1 MTLRRRLVDWS
12 LTGVLILLP
21 ALVLRASLS
30 RGTPSAL
37 DQALLRIT
45 APLETGVS
53 WVVEG
58 IGGTW
63 SRYVALVDVEAE
75 NRELR
80 DDNERLRKELA
91 AMTRRAYDVAALE
104 DLAVVKK
111 RTPADTLGARV
122 IGAPLSPQFR
132 VLRLKI
138 DRGNREVATD
148 MPVITSEGPV
158 GRVEK
163 VYGDYADVV
172 LISDP
177 SSRIDVVIRDPAQPA
192 TQGTGATG
200 TTGITGATGARGLLV
215 GLGRPD
221 SYACKIEWLERQ
233 GRPSPGPDAKVK
245 VGDEVVTSGLGASFP
260 AGLVIGKVARIIGD
274 DGLFQSVE
282 VSPSVDVSR
291 VRAVMV
297 LLAPPPP
304 PDPDAKVKVGDEVVT
319 SGLGASFPP
328 GLVVGR
334 VSKIIGD
341 DGMFQSVEVKP
352 TVDVSRVRAVM
363 VLLAPPPPPDPDA
376 KSKRRSE
383 PAFGARPL

>member
-1 MTLRRRLVDWS
+1 MTVRRRLVDWA
-12 LTGVLILLP
+12 LTGVLIIVP

-30 RGTPSAL
+30 CGAPSLL
-37 DQALLRIT
+37 DEALLRIT
-45 APLETGVS
+45 APLQTGVS
-53 WVVEG
+53 WVIEG

-63 SRYVALVDVEAE
+63 SRYVALVEVEAE

-80 DDNERLRKELA
+80 EDNERLRRELA

-122 IGAPLSPQFR
+122 IGAPLSSQFR

-192 TQGTGATG
+192 TQGSGTTG

-260 AGLVIGKVARIIGD
+260 AGLVIGKVAKIIGD

-304 PDPDAKVKVGDEVVT
+304 PDPDAK
-319 SGLGASFPP
+319 A
-328 GLVVGR
+328 R
-334 VSKIIGD
+334 
-341 DGMFQSVEVKP
+341 
-352 TVDVSRVRAVM
+352 
-363 VLLAPPPPPDPDA
+363 
-376 KSKRRSE
+376 RRSE

>member
-63 SRYVALVDVEAE
+63 SRYVALIDIEAE

-80 DDNERLRKELA
+80 DDNERLRKDLA
-91 AMTRRAYDVAALE
+91 AMTRKAYDVAALE

-138 DRGNREVATD
+138 DRGDHEVATD

-158 GRVEK
+158 GRVDK

-177 SSRIDVVIRDPAQPA
+177 SSRIDVVIRDPLQPA
-192 TQGTGATG
+192 TQATG
-200 TTGITGATGARGLLV
+200 VTGVTGARGLLV
-215 GLGRPD
+215 GLGRAD

-233 GRPSPGPDAKVK
+233 GRPSPGPDATLK

-260 AGLVIGKVARIIGD
+260 AGLVVGKVAKIIGD
-274 DGLFQSVE
+274 DGMFQSVE

-304 PDPDAKVKVGDEVVT
+304 PDPDAK
-319 SGLGASFPP
+319 A
-328 GLVVGR
+328 R
-334 VSKIIGD
+334 
-341 DGMFQSVEVKP
+341 
-352 TVDVSRVRAVM
+352 
-363 VLLAPPPPPDPDA
+363 
-376 KSKRRSE
+376 RRSE

>member
-12 LTGVLILLP
+12 LTAVLIVLP
-21 ALVLRASLS
+21 ALVLRASLA

-37 DQALLRIT
+37 DQALLRLT
-45 APLETGVS
+45 APLETGIS

-58 IGGTW
+58 IAGTW

-80 DDNERLRKELA
+80 EDNERLRKQLA
-91 AMTRRAYDVAALE
+91 AMARRAYDVAALE
-104 DLAVVKK
+104 DIAAVKK

-132 VLRLKI
+132 VVRLRI
-138 DRGNREVATD
+138 DRGGREVATD

-158 GRVEK
+158 GRIDK

-177 SSRIDVVIRDPAQPA
+177 ASHIDVVIRDPAQPA
-192 TQGTGATG
+192 GQAS
-200 TTGITGATGARGLLV
+200 GARGILK

-221 SYACKIEWLERQ
+221 SYACTIEWLERQ
-233 GRPSPGPDAKVK
+233 GGPATRSRVK
-245 VGDEVVTSGLGASFP
+245 VGDDVVTSGLGASFP
-260 AGLVIGKVARIIGD
+260 AGLVVGTVT
-274 DGLFQSVE
+274 
-282 VSPSVDVSR
+282 
-291 VRAVMV
+291 
-297 LLAPPPP
+297 
-304 PDPDAKVKVGDEVVT
+304 KVG
-319 SGLGASFPP
+319 
-328 GLVVGR
+328 
-334 VSKIIGD
+334 GD
-341 DGMFQSVEVKP
+341 DGMFQSVEVRP

-376 KSKRRSE
+376 KTRRRSDA
-383 PAFGARPL
+383 AFGARPL

>member
-53 WVVEG
+53 WIVEG

-63 SRYVALVDVEAE
+63 SRYVALIDIEAE

-80 DDNERLRKELA
+80 DNNERLRKDLA
-91 AMTRRAYDVAALE
+91 AMTRKAYDVAALE

-138 DRGNREVATD
+138 DRGDHEVATD

-158 GRVEK
+158 GRVDK

-177 SSRIDVVIRDPAQPA
+177 SSRIDVVIRDPLQPA
-192 TQGTGATG
+192 TQATG
-200 TTGITGATGARGLLV
+200 VNGVNGARGLLV
-215 GLGRPD
+215 GLGRAD

-233 GRPSPGPDAKVK
+233 GRPSPGPDATLK

-260 AGLVIGKVARIIGD
+260 AGLVVGKVAR
-274 DGLFQSVE
+274 
-282 VSPSVDVSR
+282 
-291 VRAVMV
+291 
-297 LLAPPPP
+297 
-304 PDPDAKVKVGDEVVT
+304 
-319 SGLGASFPP
+319 
-328 GLVVGR
+328 
-334 VSKIIGD
+334 IIGD
-341 DGMFQSVEVKP
+341 DGMFQSVEVSP

-376 KSKRRSE
+376 KSRRRSE

>member
-53 WVVEG
+53 WVIEG

-80 DDNERLRKELA
+80 EDNERLRKELA

-192 TQGTGATG
+192 SQGTGSTG
-200 TTGITGATGARGLLV
+200 TTATTGAAGARGLLV
-215 GLGRPD
+215 GLGRAD

-233 GRPSPGPDAKVK
+233 GRPSQVPGPDAKVK

-260 AGLVIGKVARIIGD
+260 AGLVIGKVAKIIGD
-274 DGLFQSVE
+274 DGMFQSVE
-282 VSPSVDVSR
+282 VSPGVDVSR

-304 PDPDAKVKVGDEVVT
+304 PDPDAKT
-319 SGLGASFPP
+319 
-328 GLVVGR
+328 R
-334 VSKIIGD
+334 
-341 DGMFQSVEVKP
+341 
-352 TVDVSRVRAVM
+352 
-363 VLLAPPPPPDPDA
+363 
-376 KSKRRSE
+376 RRSE

>member
-12 LTGVLILLP
+12 LTGLLILLP

-53 WVVEG
+53 WLVEG

-63 SRYVALVDVEAE
+63 SRYVALVDIEAE

-80 DDNERLRKELA
+80 ADNERLRKDLA
-91 AMTRRAYDVAALE
+91 AMTRRAYDAAALE
-104 DLAVVKK
+104 DLALVKQ

-122 IGAPLSPQFR
+122 IGAPLTPQFR
-132 VLRLKI
+132 VLRLRI
-138 DRGNREVATD
+138 DRGNREVAAD
-148 MPVITSEGPV
+148 MPVITSAGPV
-158 GRVEK
+158 GRVDK
-163 VYGDYADVV
+163 AYGDYADVV

-177 SSRIDVVIRDPAQPA
+177 SSRIDVVIRDPGAADAAQA
-192 TQGTGATG
+192 G
-200 TTGITGATGARGLLV
+200 GARGLLV

-233 GRPSPGPDAKVK
+233 GRSGPGEARVK

-260 AGLVIGKVARIIGD
+260 AGLVVGKI
-274 DGLFQSVE
+274 
-282 VSPSVDVSR
+282 
-291 VRAVMV
+291 
-297 LLAPPPP
+297 
-304 PDPDAKVKVGDEVVT
+304 
-319 SGLGASFPP
+319 
-328 GLVVGR
+328 
-334 VSKIIGD
+334 SKIIGD
-341 DGMFQSVEVKP
+341 DGMFQSVEVIP

-363 VLLAPPPPPDPDA
+363 VLVAPPPPPDPDA
-376 KSKRRSE
+376 RKRRRSE
-383 PAFGARPL
+383 PAFGVRPL

>member
-12 LTGVLILLP
+12 LTAVLILLP
-21 ALVLRASLS
+21 ALVLRASLA

-37 DQALLRIT
+37 DEALLRIT

-53 WVVEG
+53 WIVEG

-80 DDNERLRKELA
+80 DDNERLRKQLA

-104 DLAVVKK
+104 DVAVVKK

-132 VLRLKI
+132 VVRLRI
-138 DRGNREVATD
+138 DRGNREVAAD
-148 MPVITSEGPV
+148 MPVITSQGPV
-158 GRVEK
+158 GRIDK
-163 VYGDYADVV
+163 AYGDYADVV

-177 SSRIDVVIRDPAQPA
+177 ASRIDVVIRDPALPA
-192 TQGTGATG
+192 GQGG
-200 TTGITGATGARGLLV
+200 GARGLLV
-215 GLGRPD
+215 GTGRAD

-233 GRPSPGPDAKVK
+233 GRPGPSEARVK
-245 VGDEVVTSGLGASFP
+245 AGDEVVTSGLGASFP
-260 AGLVIGKVARIIGD
+260 AGMVIGK
-274 DGLFQSVE
+274 
-282 VSPSVDVSR
+282 
-291 VRAVMV
+291 
-297 LLAPPPP
+297 
-304 PDPDAKVKVGDEVVT
+304 
-319 SGLGASFPP
+319 
-328 GLVVGR
+328 

-341 DGMFQSVEVKP
+341 DGMFQSVEVTP
-352 TVDVSRVRAVM
+352 TVDVSRVRAVL

-376 KSKRRSE
+376 KARRRSE